1 MDTPTAM
8 SLTITQQVQDQR
20 PVLVLS
26 GELDAATAPHF
37 ADAALAIVDQGARDV
52 IIETSGLTLCDSTG
66 LSVFVQVAGRLRA
79 QAGRLALVAPSE
91 PVRRALEAGGLSH
104 AFVVAPTVAG
114 AIYAIFRDH
123 P

>member
-8 SLTITQQVQDQR
+8 SLTITQTIQDQR

-26 GELDAATAPHF
+26 GELDAGTAPHL
-37 ADAALAIVDQGARDV
+37 ADAALAIVDQGVRDV

-66 LSVFVQVAGRLRA
+66 LSVFVHVAGRLRA
-79 QAGRLALVAPSE
+79 QAGRLALVAPSDA
-91 PVRRALEAGGLSH
+91 VRRALDTGGLAH